1 MTTNSIPAGQR
12 RRVPLASIRVPAR
25 LRPVDPAWAAAVGGS
40 MRETGLTHP
49 IVVRP
54 DSAELATD
62 YVLVAGMHRLYAADV
77 VLGWNEIDVEV
88 RDLDERQAKVVEI
101 DENLMR
107 RELSALDRAVFL
119 AERKRLWEEAHPET
133 KRGGDFRRKSLKTA
147 DKNQTDNMS
156 VWSTFSK
163 DVAERTGLSDRTIR
177 RATALAADLGPEL
190 IARLRLSPIADNAA
204 QLKALARLPEHFKTA
219 ALDPLAGGAP
229 SLKAALKLAGM
240 LPAQLPKDERDFRA
254 LVGAWSRAGAKARR
268 RFLAH
273 IKAAP
278 TAGAAEEDEE

>member
-1 MTTNSIPAGQR
+1 MTKTDTSTLLRLRLPLTSIH
-12 RRVPLASIRVPAR
+12 VPER
-25 LRPVDPAWAAAVGGS
+25 LRPVDQAWAAAVGES
-40 MRETGLTHP
+40 MREIGLTHP

-54 DSAELATD
+54 RPAGDFT
-62 YVLVAGMHRLYAADV
+62 LVAGLHRYHGAL
-77 VLGWNEIDVEV
+77 LIGWTEIDVEV
-88 RDLDERQAKVVEI
+88 RILDDRQAKVVEI

-133 KRGGDFRRKSLKTA
+133 KHGGDFRRKSRKSA
-147 DKNQTDNMS
+147 DKNQVDNMAT
-156 VWSTFSK
+156 WSRFSA
-163 DVAERTGLSDRTIR
+163 DVAERTGLSERTIR

-204 QLKALARLPEHFKTA
+204 QLKALARLPANFKSA
-219 ALDPLAGGAP
+219 ALDPLASGAP
-229 SLKAALKLAGM
+229 SLKAALKLVGM

-254 LVGAWSRAGAKARR
+254 LVGTWSRAGAKARR

-278 TAGAAEEDEE
+278 LGDAPREDEE